1 MHGARTVFTAGA
13 LFGLLALLSAC
24 NSGSWQLNPKSSPV
38 KSAHA
43 ALLPNGKVLLIEGS
57 ANNANQFAA
66 GTFRTSVW
74 DPVADTFSSV
84 STPNDMFC
92 SGHAFLANGK
102 LLVAGGTAGYVG
114 GYAGSRHAYEFN
126 YQTQQ

>member
-1 MHGARTVFTAGA
+1 MNAT
-13 LFGLLALLSAC
+13 
-24 NSGSWQLNPKSSPV
+24 SSPV

-66 GTFRTSVW
+66 GTFKTSVW

-84 STPNDMFC
+84 STPYDMFC

-102 LLVAGGTAGYVG
+102 LLVAGGTAGYAADMPARTTRTSSTTRPSSTNRCRTWPPVTG
-114 GYAGSRHAYEFN
+114 TRRW
-126 YQTQQ
+126 